1 MAALQRVTTEFIE
14 LEDRMRVAGEN
25 ERGEVTSFWLT
36 QRLLVRLVKHLIDS
50 LEKNTPEGQKLAA
63 HDERIS
69 EMVQEMAQQA
79 AQAELGNEAP
89 VKDPESDRAWLAHEV
104 DITQTEQHIQLR
116 FRSRGARHADV
127 ALEISQLRQWLSILY
142 RLWVQAEWSTAIWPH
157 WMIESFPAEKS
168 GSKSPVH

>member
-1 MAALQRVTTEFIE
+1 MPALQRVTTEFIE

-25 ERGEVTSFWLT
+25 EQGEVTSFWLT

-50 LEKNTPEGQKLAA
+50 LEKNTPDGQKLAA

-69 EMVQEMAQQA
+69 EMMQEMAQQA

-104 DITQTEQHIQLR
+104 DIKQTERHIQLR
-116 FRSRGARHADV
+116 FRGRGATHADV
-127 ALEISQLRQWLSILY
+127 ALEISHLRQWLSILY

-157 WMIESFPAEKS
+157 WMIDSFPDS
-168 GSKSPVH
+168 DSKPDTAVH